1 MEAVWYL
8 IVSAMLSA
16 WAVLDGF
23 DFGLGIVHR
32 VVARTDDERGRALA
46 AIGPVWDGNEVW
58 LVAVG
63 GVFVFAFPRAYAVA
77 LSGMYL
83 PLLMVLWLLVFRGIA
98 IELRGQIAHP
108 LWRAGWDGMFALSST
123 VMAFVAGVALGNVVR
138 GVPIAAPGRFD

>member
-23 DFGLGIVHR
+23 DFGVGIVHR

-58 LVAVG
+58 LVAAG
-63 GVFVFAFPRAYAVA
+63 GVFRVAFPRALAA
-77 LSGMYL
+77 APCGGCL
-83 PLLMVLWLLVFRGIA
+83 PPFLGVWLVVFRGVA
-98 IELRGQIAHP
+98 VVVCGQKADP
-108 LWRAGWDGMFALSST
+108 LWGAGLG
-123 VMAFVAGVALGNVVR
+123 GVV
-138 GVPIAAPGRFD
+138 